1 MVTGCDVL
9 SNQLTTVTSAA
20 SAALFQCFLIQR
32 WYLFSSSSQ
41 NLIKKSSLK
50 LLSPMFP
57 DISSTHHQALSLLPT
72 KYLLQS
78 STPPP
83 PISKPT
89 LPFLL
94 PGPLP
99 KMSWLVSQA
108 SQTLLQCVLFIR
120 ASGIFSKHKPCDSPS
135 SFNWFKALLY
145 SQAAEDTPTAIHG
158 RTSPCSFPLHHNTS
172 VLGSST
178 QPSSFPN
185 LQAAAPTPATCLR
198 SSESPFSS
206 PFT

>member
-78 STPPP
+78 STPPS

-145 SQAAEDTPTAIHG
+145 SQAAEDTPTAI
-158 RTSPCSFPLHHNTS
+158 RVASPCTIIPQSWAPAHSLLVSQISKPHPPPPPLAS
-172 VLGSST
+172 DPLKVLSPL
-178 QPSSFPN
+178 PSPS
-185 LQAAAPTPATCLR
+185 
-198 SSESPFSS
+198 
-206 PFT
+206 